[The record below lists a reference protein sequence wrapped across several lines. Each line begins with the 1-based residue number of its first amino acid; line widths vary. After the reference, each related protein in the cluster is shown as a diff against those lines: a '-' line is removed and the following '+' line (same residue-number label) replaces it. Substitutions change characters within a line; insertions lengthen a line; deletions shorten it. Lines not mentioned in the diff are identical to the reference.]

1 MSVGQPDDGPR
12 LSDATADPGAP
23 EVDEQ
28 PRATPDEAAL
38 GAIVARL
45 ARRHKSG
52 GRVVERSALLAEGAD
67 FAALL
72 AWIEAHD
79 GVPEEASAP
88 ARAGGLFGDRHQQP
102 SREPLRFVL
111 PATAFA

>member
-1 MSVGQPDDGPR
+1 MTFELPDDEPASPEAFDEEAATDGEPPR
-12 LSDATADPGAP
+12 
-23 EVDEQ
+23 E
-28 PRATPDEAAL
+28 RPDDAAL

-45 ARRHKSG
+45 ARKHRSG

-79 GVPEEASAP
+79 GVPEDVAAP
-88 ARAGGLFGDRHQQP
+88 TRTGGLFGDRHGRP
-102 SREPLRFVL
+102 PPRPLRFLL
-111 PATAFA
+111 PPPSFT